1 MRSTKRFSKEQRK
14 AQILAVA
21 TDIFVEK
28 GYHATRTKEIAKACG
43 VSEPVL
49 YKHFKSK
56 EELFLEVIS
65 SIAGETFN
73 DICFDS
79 DQDRGNLLASFVL
92 NKAYKISDN
101 FLLFK
106 RLLSELLENEDIR
119 RDYYERYL
127 PRIAHPLIFYLDQL
141 KQQKMI
147 RDDIPSKVI
156 LLGLTGIMMAGSL
169 AKNLEGGTAYED
181 IETRELYQQ
190 MLYVYMHGLLR

>member
-14 AQILAVA
+14 AQILAAA